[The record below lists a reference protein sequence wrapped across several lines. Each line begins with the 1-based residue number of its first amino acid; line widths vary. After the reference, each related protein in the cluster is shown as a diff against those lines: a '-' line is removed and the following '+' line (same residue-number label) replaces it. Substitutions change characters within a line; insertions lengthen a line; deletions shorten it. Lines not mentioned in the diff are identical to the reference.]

1 MFTLSLDDKDRAVG
15 VMEYAG
21 GNAAEQQTLK
31 PTYSTAAD
39 NDQIGLLH
47 CGESGQGLGGVALF
61 LIDMKSDFTP

>member
-1 MFTLSLDDKDRAVG
+1 
-15 VMEYAG
+15 MEYAG